1 MSDFPFFWWGLQI
14 YTLLEGTSAKM
25 SGLGAFDFSEVE
37 CQKWLGARSYF
48 LTEVCGTHR
57 KYAT

>member
-1 MSDFPFFWWGLQI
+1 
-14 YTLLEGTSAKM
+14 M

-57 KYAT
+57 KYATLQVFLEKITATSEDHWN